1 MFTQCPKC
9 QSVFM
14 VSEKDIR
21 AHEGLVRCGNCYS
34 VFNSSWNLTEDPRVN
49 FLEEP
54 LKPATNDP
62 VDLGSG
68 FTFNLLSN
76 QPGTASIAEDGE
88 EVAEQATA
96 AASRDVEQAGG
107 DDAERDEEVLEPF
120 PEPDESINTLS
131 PIPESEEK
139 DTELLYFDT
148 GMNDEPEEELLTA
161 DSSAVEIEDLTI
173 LQTPSFTSRDSAG
186 SQDNADEMKSG
197 SPEPGFTEAEQA
209 ESQLNEPA
217 AGDDEKELS
226 SLTEEDMWPGS
237 DLEKESEDDF
247 ELPPISLD
255 EAAEMAPSKPS
266 NGEDLPDLSELSDTD
281 LLDDEPL
288 VDESFDEAGNGV
300 VFDVPDGDL
309 EDLMHIQ
316 EEEWEAA
323 AKASEPE
330 EEESEFLLP
339 PLRASSAEEAD
350 EPVEHSSSD
359 VLPES
364 LRRASSGDDTLV
376 VPGEETAT
384 GEHYSMESLPAS
396 ADEAFSSNLPDDEV
410 DDLPEDAEVAEDDAS
425 VFITS
430 DEEEIDEAYVPIT
443 LKAGDKGDLFHDLDD
458 FPEPGELSE
467 LNYEDTMQINA
478 MLEAAN
484 ISKEQLDSA
493 MSAAEIDIDENS
505 TDDLEE
511 IVIEGDVPGSFTE
524 NVFSASPTQQR
535 DSQEAENRK
544 DEQDKKGKQDKK
556 GRQRESVAKEMP
568 GSSVIARLTNLLPLR
583 FGLKKTLQ
591 EPAILDAEETQL
603 DAEET
608 QLIRSLHR
616 RQNKIELPEWLEK
629 SSMIAAIGLL
639 SISLLGQ
646 VGYFYMDKLVR
657 VPTLQ
662 PLLEAGCMVAGCEV
676 PAVQNIKDIEQLSS
690 TMTAIDGSAGGLKV
704 SAIMASRSM
713 KPQPYP
719 ALELTL
725 TDRAGNMISRR
736 VIPAKKYLP
745 EALTTTMMESNEAVD
760 INVRFRTPSI
770 RVDGFELRP
779 VKQNWLDAKK

>member
-54 LKPATNDP
+54 LKPATNNP
-62 VDLGSG
+62 VDLASG

-76 QPGTASIAEDGE
+76 QPGTASMAEGGEEVAEDGE
-88 EVAEQATA
+88 ELAEQATA
-96 AASRDVEQAGG
+96 TGSHSVEQAGG
-107 DDAERDEEVLEPF
+107 DDAEQDEEILEPF
-120 PEPDESINTLS
+120 PEPDENIHTLS

-148 GMNDEPEEELLTA
+148 GMDDEPEEELLTA

-186 SQDNADEMKSG
+186 SQDNADEMKPD

-209 ESQLNEPA
+209 ESQLNEA
-217 AGDDEKELS
+217 VSEDDEKELI

-237 DLEKESEDDF
+237 ELEKESEEDDF
-247 ELPPISLD
+247 ELPPIALD
-255 EAAEMAPSKPS
+255 DAAETAASKPS
-266 NGEDLPDLSELSDTD
+266 NGEDLPDLSELSGTD

-316 EEEWEAA
+316 EEEWETA
-323 AKASEPE
+323 AKASEAE
-330 EEESEFLLP
+330 QDESEFLLP
-339 PLRASSAEEAD
+339 PLRGSSAEDSD
-350 EPVEHSSSD
+350 EPAENSSSD

-364 LRRASSGDDTLV
+364 LRRASSGDDTFA
-376 VPGEETAT
+376 VPGEEAAT
-384 GEHYSMESLPAS
+384 GEHYSMQSLPAS
-396 ADEAFSSNLPDDEV
+396 ADEAFSTNLPDDEV

-430 DEEEIDEAYVPIT
+430 DQEEIDEAYVPIT
-443 LKAGDKGDLFHDLDD
+443 LKTGEKGETIHDLDD

-484 ISKEQLDSA
+484 ISKEQIDSA

-535 DSQEAENRK
+535 DSEEAEN
-544 DEQDKKGKQDKK
+544 KQDKQSRQDK
-556 GRQRESVAKEMP
+556 QGRQRESVAKKMP
-568 GSSVIARLTNLLPLR
+568 GSSVIAQLTNLLPLR
-583 FGLKKTLQ
+583 FGHKKTLQ

-603 DAEET
+603 
-608 QLIRSLHR
+608 IKNLHR

-657 VPTLQ
+657 VPTLR

-690 TMTAIDGSAGGLKV
+690 TLTPIDGSAGGLKV

-736 VIPAKKYLP
+736 VIPAEKYLP
-745 EALTTTMMESNEAVD
+745 EALTTTMMEPNEAVD

>member
-54 LKPATNDP
+54 LKPATNNP
-62 VDLGSG
+62 VDLASG
-68 FTFNLLSN
+68 FTFSLLSN

-88 EVAEQATA
+88 EAAEQATA
-96 AASRDVEQAGG
+96 AGSRSVEQAEG
-107 DDAERDEEVLEPF
+107 DDAERDEEMLEPF
-120 PEPDESINTLS
+120 PEPDESIHTLS

-186 SQDNADEMKSG
+186 SQDNADEMKPG

-217 AGDDEKELS
+217 SGDDEKELI
-226 SLTEEDMWPGS
+226 SLTEEDMWPGN
-237 DLEKESEDDF
+237 DLEKESEEEDF
-247 ELPPISLD
+247 ELPPIALD
-255 EAAEMAPSKPS
+255 DAAEMAASKPS
-266 NGEDLPDLSELSDTD
+266 HGEALPELSDTD

-300 VFDVPDGDL
+300 VFDVPAGDI

-330 EEESEFLLP
+330 EDESEFLLP
-339 PLRASSAEEAD
+339 PLRGSSAEEAE
-350 EPVEHSSSD
+350 EPAEHSSSD
-359 VLPES
+359 VLPER
-364 LRRASSGDDTLV
+364 LRRASSGDDTFA

-396 ADEAFSSNLPDDEV
+396 ADEAFSTNLPDDEV

-430 DEEEIDEAYVPIT
+430 DKEEIDEAYVPIT
-443 LKAGDKGDLFHDLDD
+443 LKTGEKGETFHDLDD

-493 MSAAEIDIDENS
+493 MSAAEIDLDENS

-524 NVFSASPTQQR
+524 NVFSDSPTQQR
-535 DSQEAENRK
+535 DSQEAENK
-544 DEQDKKGKQDKK
+544 QDKQSRQDKK
-556 GRQRESVAKEMP
+556 GRHRESVAKEMP
-568 GSSVIARLTNLLPLR
+568 GSSVIAKLTNLLPLR

-608 QLIRSLHR
+608 QLIKSLHR

-657 VPTLQ
+657 VPTLR

-690 TMTAIDGSAGGLKV
+690 TLTPIDGSAGGLKV
-704 SAIMASRSM
+704 SAIMASRNM

-745 EALTTTMMESNEAVD
+745 EALTTTMMEPNEAVD
-760 INVRFRTPSI
+760 INLRFRTPSI